1 MRLFRRVVC
10 QTDQPIENRCGS
22 SQLPRAGQHEPGKT
36 FAFCE
41 RNKEQVVP
49 VHPYDSNG
57 IMLLPMAVAG
67 VIIVALHAA
76 DGRPTR
82 TGGLGG
88 DSCPLR

>member
-1 MRLFRRVVC
+1 MVC
-10 QTDQPIENRCGS
+10 QTDRPIENRCGS
-22 SQLPRAGQHEPGKT
+22 SQLPRASQHRPGKT
-36 FAFCE
+36 IAFRDCS
-41 RNKEQVVP
+41 KEQVVP
-49 VHPYDSNG
+49 VHPDDSNG

-88 DSCPLR
+88 DLCPLR

>member
-57 IMLLPMAVAG
+57 IMLLPMAMAG
-67 VIIVALHAA
+67 VIVALHAV
-76 DGRPTR
+76 DGRPNH
-82 TGGLGG
+82 TGGPEG
-88 DSCPLR
+88 SCLL